1 MTDTLQILIILIDKS
16 SYPCDLLESNDFI
29 TNNISFLVPWKV
41 FILVFVL
48 YEKDGNI
55 LVFIGDYTD
64 AKGLLK

>member
-16 SYPCDLLESNDFI
+16 SYPCDLLKSNDFI
-29 TNNISFLVPWKV
+29 INNISFLVPWKV

-55 LVFIGDYTD
+55 LVFIGDHTD